1 MVLKR
6 SHIYMAQKLH
16 AADSKEKGA
25 RTHDTHTHIHHE
37 QNSSLGGGIPK
48 EETQNANDIAAMWSD
63 DMIVEM
69 APCGAGG
76 VLLMHPFLVHAAGIA
91 EIGHPMRIP
100 FNMGVRWTTRDVHV
114 GSDMNIEDE
123 REKKDNIDIY
133 NERKDE
139 DEDNGMDADGTSSY
153 HWRKKQRRCSL
164 LEEMIDWCLHQKLL
178 LGSSTTATT
187 ILDDAF
193 KEEYT

>member
-1 MVLKR
+1 L
-6 SHIYMAQKLH
+6 
-16 AADSKEKGA
+16 G
-25 RTHDTHTHIHHE
+25 
-37 QNSSLGGGIPK
+37 GGGIPK
-48 EETQNANDIAAMWSD
+48 EETQNANDIAAIWPD

-69 APCGAGG
+69 APCGAGD

-91 EIGHPMRIP
+91 EIGHPMRIA
-100 FNMGVRWTTRDVHV
+100 FNMGVRWTRDVHV

-123 REKKDNIDIY
+123 HEKKDKIDIDID

-139 DEDNGMDADGTSSY
+139 DEDDGIDADGTSSY
-153 HWRKKQRRCSL
+153 HRRKKQRRCSL

-178 LGSSTTATT
+178 LCSSTTATT